1 MKNRYKYTIAALT
14 IAMIATSPAQVYAGD
29 INGNEAGVISA
40 AQGTFEYNGKSY
52 VAKSEYVDQL
62 RGKLSQD
69 GVDLTAVQA
78 SEAIAMIYGNVAKG
92 VSDGYLVEVAG
103 SDQPEETGDQ
113 PGGTDEPQGE
123 NAGCTENPNQ
133 PAEGTDGAGQ
143 TAEGTGEAGSA
154 ENASGTQTEN
164 AADTDIASG
173 ESETSQTNSQNKNG
187 SDDETSEGNDSKDNQ
202 TESTKAD
209 LSNIKKR
216 KQIKRPLVVAGL
228 GLIGIAMV
236 FGIVI
241 ISKKLANRRR

>member
-14 IAMIATSPAQVYAGD
+14 IAMIATSPVQVFAGD

-78 SEAIAMIYGNVAKG
+78 SEAIAMIYGNVANG
-92 VSDGYLVEVAG
+92 VSSGYLVEVAG
-103 SDQPEETGDQ
+103 GDQPEETGDQ
-113 PGGTDEPQGE
+113 PGDTDEPQGA
-123 NAGCTENPNQ
+123 NAG
-133 PAEGTDGAGQ
+133 G
-143 TAEGTGEAGSA
+143 A
-154 ENASGTQTEN
+154 ENAAGTQTEN

-187 SDDETSEGNDSKDNQ
+187 SDDESSEGNDSKDNQ